1 MSKIRTLA
9 TMSDST
15 GKLKDEAG
23 KEVLAHAGGVATKTF
38 GSASMVPIITVN
50 RSGKIKG
57 ITTTAVAGVDDV
69 TFNGTSGDL
78 TVATS
83 DGGSHVANIGT
94 FVDSK
99 ITALIGDAPV
109 ALDSFKELADAI
121 NSDNTYYQTV
131 NNLLSN
137 KVATST
143 LTSGYYTKAEV
154 NQLISDL
161 VGDAPASM
169 DTLSEIADILNN
181 DLTRFYSQA
190 TVPVAPKIGDR
201 WLDTSRDNIYLYI
214 NDGVQNLWIER
225 S

>member
-83 DGGSHVANIGT
+83 DGGSHIANIGT

-99 ITALIGDAPV
+99 ITALIGDAP
-109 ALDSFKELADAI
+109 
-121 NSDNTYYQTV
+121 
-131 NNLLSN
+131 
-137 KVATST
+137 
-143 LTSGYYTKAEV
+143 
-154 NQLISDL
+154 
-161 VGDAPASM
+161 ASM
-169 DTLSEIADILNN
+169 DTLAEIADALGDDPDYATNLNIQSMN
-181 DLTRFYSQA
+181 TAAAIIDLQDKYIT
-190 TVPVAPKIGDR
+190 
-201 WLDTSRDNIYLYI
+201 DN
-214 NDGVQNLWIER
+214 V
-225 S
+225 